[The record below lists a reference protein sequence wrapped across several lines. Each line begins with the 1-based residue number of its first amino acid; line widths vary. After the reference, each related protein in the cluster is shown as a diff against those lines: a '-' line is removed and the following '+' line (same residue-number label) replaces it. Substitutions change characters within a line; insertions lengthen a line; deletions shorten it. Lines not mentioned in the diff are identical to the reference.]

1 MLNHIDHFNNVVV
14 MQPAVPA
21 YDWQNNG
28 LTLLYTFLSNQS
40 VYF

>member
-28 LTLLYTFLSNQS
+28 LTLLYTFLNN
-40 VYF
+40 

>member
-1 MLNHIDHFNNVVV
+1 MLNHIDHFNNFNNVVV

-28 LTLLYTFLSNQS
+28 LTLLYTFLSN
-40 VYF
+40 

>member
-21 YDWQNNG
+21 YDWQNNAVH
-28 LTLLYTFLSNQS
+28 F
-40 VYF
+40 FK